1 MARVLVTRR
10 LPPGGLDPLTEAG
23 HELVEPDG
31 ERFSHDEVVAR
42 APDADAIV
50 SLLTDRIDAA
60 VLAAGAPRLRVV
72 ANVAVGHDNIDLD
85 AAAEHGVVVCNT
97 PGVLDETTADLAFL
111 LVLAAAR
118 RAWEAE
124 SDLRGGRWRGWDID
138 QYLGRDVHGAVLGVV
153 GFGRIGQAVARRA
166 AGFGME
172 VLHHSRNDTGM
183 AGWRRDLD
191 TLLAQSDVVSVH
203 VPLTVETRHLIDAR
217 RLHLMKPDAV
227 LVNTSRGPVVDE
239 EALARALE
247 DGTIFAAG
255 LDVYEREPEVHQRLL
270 AAPRTVLLPHIGSA
284 TVATRTRMAQV
295 AARNAGTALAGQRPE
310 NLVQLPTKES
320 S

>member
-124 SDLRGGRWRGWDID
+124 SDLRSGRWPGWDID

-172 VLHHSRNDTGM
+172 VLHHARRDTGM
-183 AGWRRDLD
+183 AGWRGDLD
-191 TLLAQSDVVSVH
+191 ALLAESDIVTLH
-203 VPLTVETRHLIDAR
+203 VPLTDATHHLIDAR
-217 RLHLMKPDAV
+217 RLRLMKRDAV

-239 EALARALE
+239 EALASALE
-247 DGTIFAAG
+247 DGVIFAAG
-255 LDVYEREPEVHQRLL
+255 LDVYEREPELHPRL
-270 AAPRTVLLPHIGSA
+270 
-284 TVATRTRMAQV
+284 
-295 AARNAGTALAGQRPE
+295 
-310 NLVQLPTKES
+310 
-320 S
+320 